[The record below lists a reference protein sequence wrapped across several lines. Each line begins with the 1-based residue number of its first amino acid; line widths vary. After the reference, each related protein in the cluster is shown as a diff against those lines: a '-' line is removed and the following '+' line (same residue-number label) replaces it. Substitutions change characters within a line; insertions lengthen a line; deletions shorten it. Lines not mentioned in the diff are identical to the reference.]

1 MRMARGIKATASNR
15 RRESSSLPLLLRV
28 GVATVVGGIVLLVVL
43 QCILYDH
50 LVINDEISS
59 INNNNNNPINEK
71 TTKGDEII
79 SVDTVVRRGR
89 RKAEEIIDVVI
100 SDNNDGSTSR
110 SSSSSSSNSG
120 VNIFNNNDSNNN
132 DYIIAAKQTI
142 INEQHSR
149 KIQREKRNNKQQQQ
163 QIQRQVQQQEQD
175 GNGKDSNINSQL
187 LLQQVLSAH
196 NNNPKIRRKHHKFCD
211 NDISFREKCDLQQA
225 NCIKHVNASSTHG
238 IGNAIICSFERT
250 AEEVFNANNNHNLT
264 AQKNNNQNCAPAIH
278 STSIRNNEFDFLK
291 YNRIPNVTTTNHLCT
306 VYAITQPKEIVQTKI
321 NELMALLDDDDDGD
335 DKEDNEVSLE
345 DDPEL
350 PLVAIHI
357 RTGWADEMARNSD
370 STWNSLEFL
379 DLCRKYNTNQ
389 NNSQNNNNN
398 LLYNLEDDNDPY
410 QYDKAVTTETRSL
423 VDDMLVPLR
432 TRANTKFGKKKWRL
446 YVASDAPGIKLV
458 IANYLSGEYYKNA
471 LMTTGSIGHNHD
483 GVTSRTTKENE
494 EVETNVFVDLIMM
507 SESSLFTFIGSKFP
521 QVAAKRSMC
530 EQEILP
536 AGGSGMPRH
545 TLVGLR
551 NVLSELI
558 KSSSKKSDSS
568 NNNNNNN
575 NKYVYNYEPEQYKK
589 WLETITKLL
598 TNVNHPPPNCL
609 SSLDASLDIDHPV
622 EQCLCWVK
630 RAHAGVSVSVD
641 VDVDVG
647 VDGQ

>member
-59 INNNNNNPINEK
+59 INNNNNPINEK
-71 TTKGDEII
+71 ATEGDEII

-110 SSSSSSSNSG
+110 SSRSSSNSG

-149 KIQREKRNNKQQQQ
+149 KIQREKRNNKQQQQQQ

-291 YNRIPNVTTTNHLCT
+291 HNRIPNVTTTNHLCT
-306 VYAITQPKEIVQTKI
+306 VYAITQPKEI
-321 NELMALLDDDDDGD
+321 
-335 DKEDNEVSLE
+335 DN
-345 DDPEL
+345 DDPY
-350 PLVAIHI
+350 H
-357 RTGWADEMARNSD
+357 
-370 STWNSLEFL
+370 
-379 DLCRKYNTNQ
+379 
-389 NNSQNNNNN
+389 
-398 LLYNLEDDNDPY
+398 
-410 QYDKAVTTETRSL
+410 YDQAVTTERRSL
-423 VDDMLVPLR
+423 ADDILVPLR
-432 TRANTKFGKKKWRL
+432 KRANTKFGKKKWRL

-551 NVLSELI
+551 N
-558 KSSSKKSDSS
+558 
-568 NNNNNNN
+568 
-575 NKYVYNYEPEQYKK
+575 

>member
-59 INNNNNNPINEK
+59 INNI
-71 TTKGDEII
+71 
-79 SVDTVVRRGR
+79 
-89 RKAEEIIDVVI
+89 
-100 SDNNDGSTSR
+100 
-110 SSSSSSSNSG
+110 
-120 VNIFNNNDSNNN
+120 
-132 DYIIAAKQTI
+132 I

-149 KIQREKRNNKQQQQ
+149 KIQREKINNKQQQQ
-163 QIQRQVQQQEQD
+163 QQQVQQQVQQQEQEQD
-175 GNGKDSNINSQL
+175 GNGKDSNSNSQQL

-196 NNNPKIRRKHHKFCD
+196 NNNPRIRRKHHKFCD

-321 NELMALLDDDDDGD
+321 NELMALDDDDDD
-335 DKEDNEVSLE
+335 DDDNEDKEVSLA

-379 DLCRKYNTNQ
+379 DICRKYNNQ
-389 NNSQNNNNN
+389 KNSRNNNN
-398 LLYNLEDDNDPY
+398 LLVYNLEDDDDPY
-410 QYDKAVTTETRSL
+410 HYDQAVTTETRSL
-423 VDDMLVPLR
+423 ADDILVPLR
-432 TRANTKFGKKKWRL
+432 KRANTKFGKKKWRL

-568 NNNNNNN
+568 NNNNNNK